1 MAITEVK
8 LIDREGDADGSS
20 RTATD
25 TYRVLVD
32 AVSDMNDIRAASDG
46 TTTIPLRGEA
56 YSASDPKLR
65 VRKVT
70 PRLERPPEYRSWIV
84 TVEYTTGDVV
94 DENSAENPLD
104 ARPVVQWS
112 DNATSEPWFE
122 DIYDQA
128 ITNSAGEVFDPPIQ
142 KDIYDATV
150 TITRNVLLYDEVTA
164 EAYRGRV
171 NNASFAIR
179 GASSNIA
186 AFKAK
191 IVSYTGQEQVSGDFN
206 YWTETIVIA
215 TRRDGWKRRLLD
227 HGYSTRDPITGD
239 KTLVKDVEGLP
250 LNEPI
255 LLNGSGQKLPVN
267 TPAVFLVKELD
278 DYADF
283 NNLNLPTG
291 YN

>member
-1 MAITEVK
+1 MAVTAVN
-8 LIDREGDADGSS
+8 LIDREGDADGNDRS
-20 RTATD
+20 ATD
-25 TYRVLVD
+25 TYRVQVD
-32 AVSDMNDIRAASDG
+32 AVADMNEIRLASDG
-46 TTTIPLRGEA
+46 TTTIPLRGDA
-56 YSASDPKLR
+56 YSASDPRLR
-65 VRKVT
+65 VKKVT
-70 PRLERPPEYRSWIV
+70 PRLEKAPDIKSWLV
-84 TVEYTTGDVV
+84 TVEYTTGNVTN
-94 DENSAENPLD
+94 ENEAENPLD

-128 ITNSAGEVFDPPIQ
+128 LTNSAGEVFDPPIQ

-150 TITRNVLLYDEVTA
+150 TITRNVLFYDEVTA

-171 NNASFAIR
+171 NNFSFPIR

-191 IVSYTGQEQVSGDFN
+191 IISYTGQEQVAGDFN

-227 HGYSTRDPITGD
+227 HGYSTRDPISGN
-239 KTLVKDVEGLP
+239 KTLAKDVEGLP

-255 LLNGSGQKLPVN
+255 LLNGSGQKLPAN
-267 TPAVFLVKELD
+267 APAVFLVKELD
-278 DYADF
+278 DYVDF

-291 YN
+291 YA